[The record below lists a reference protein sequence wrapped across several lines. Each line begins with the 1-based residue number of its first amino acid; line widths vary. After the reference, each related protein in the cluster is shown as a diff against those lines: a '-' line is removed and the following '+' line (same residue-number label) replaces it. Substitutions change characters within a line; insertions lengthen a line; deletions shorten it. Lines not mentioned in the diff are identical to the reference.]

1 MGKNPMT
8 GNQGFETA
16 DVDGRLA
23 RPTGGRWSA
32 DSYSASN
39 HASGAVRL
47 SRIVGYLE
55 ANLDDPNLQPRQIAT
70 QLNVSVRQMHRLF
83 SASGLTVGAWVRR
96 ERLARCAADM
106 RDPALRDLTL
116 TDIAFRWGFNE
127 AGHFSRCFKQQY
139 GVTPRCYRASRVRV
153 DA

>member
-1 MGKNPMT
+1 MA
-8 GNQGFETA
+8 GNWCFETA
-16 DVDGRLA
+16 DLSDPPTVS
-23 RPTGGRWSA
+23 PTGRWGVDPCTA
-32 DSYSASN
+32 PGCTA
-39 HASGAVRL
+39 GPGGL

-55 ANLDDPNLQPRQIAT
+55 ANLDDPDLQPRQISA

-83 SASGLTVGAWVRR
+83 SATGLTIGAWVRR

-106 RDPALRDLTL
+106 RNPALRDLTL

-139 GVTPRCYRASRVRV
+139 GVTPRCYRAFR
-153 DA
+153 AQA